1 MYRRKTNRILRNMFF
16 NLQDPE
22 ALGRYVRL
30 FDQVLPSLHNINEM
44 EKNITSNTRPNY
56 LKLINTV
63 KRDWVKLR
71 NDIMETKKVSLFSLD
86 PEISRQ
92 R

>member
-1 MYRRKTNRILRNMFF
+1 MFF

-30 FDQVLPSLHNINEM
+30 FDQVLPSLRNINEM